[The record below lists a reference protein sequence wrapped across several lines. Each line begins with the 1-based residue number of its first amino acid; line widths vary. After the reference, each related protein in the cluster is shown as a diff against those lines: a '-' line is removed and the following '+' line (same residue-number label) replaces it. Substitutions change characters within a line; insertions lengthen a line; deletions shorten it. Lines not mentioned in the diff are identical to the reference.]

1 MYYTYRI
8 LPLTNADRQGHLC
21 MGWRT
26 ASCLESE
33 QVGWLGASAPCTV
46 GQSDGKA
53 HAKLW
58 GRQRRQGLLW
68 VSAAF
73 PSDLG
78 LEGRHSQASN

>member
-1 MYYTYRI
+1 MQTGEDTTVRDGAR
-8 LPLTNADRQGHLC
+8 LALWKVNRSG
-21 MGWRT
+21 G
-26 ASCLESE
+26 LEPH
-33 QVGWLGASAPCTV
+33 AIRV

-58 GRQRRQGLLW
+58 GRQGVQGLLW

-78 LEGRHSQASN
+78 LRRTPQPEASN